1 MILMSFFLL
10 VLIALIN
17 RLHSVRAAR
26 RRLLIRNQSMR
37 DHEVVRDI
45 FTLHFPFLGSK
56 CLELA
61 FFRTFSI
68 PSIAKLLHA
77 TGRTT
82 ATSDAFTRRY
92 ADTEIIL
99 REVLERDVTTN
110 VRAKKAIKRL
120 NEIHV
125 SEPRSAEE
133 RRGAGVLSLNERD

>member
-1 MILMSFFLL
+1 MSFFLL

-17 RLHSVRAAR
+17 RLHSVKEAR
-26 RRLLIRNQSMR
+26 RRLLKKIRNQSMR

-61 FFRTFSI
+61 FFRTYSI

-133 RRGAGVLSLNERD
+133 RVLSLSERD